1 MARIKNALRGH
12 FIAPIDETTPEAAP
26 TEWLELAHYIV
37 SVTDDTNEETE
48 DEAFYDGDGTPE
60 TNVISV
66 AGSYSFEGHYDST
79 DPAQKM
85 IADMKYKVGEGRKLW
100 HKVVAADGTAEW
112 IGTATATAIIA
123 GSGDAS
129 AYETFSTT
137 ITYDQIPEES
147 AVTPAG

>member
-1 MARIKNALRGH
+1 MRIKNALRGH
-12 FIAPIDETTPEAAP
+12 FIGVINETTPTTEPA
-26 TEWLELAHYIV
+26 EWLELAHYIV

-48 DEAFYDGDGTPE
+48 DEAFYSGDGTPE

-66 AGSYSFEGHYDST
+66 AGSYSFEGHYDSL

-85 IADMKYKVGEGRKLW
+85 IADMKYKTGEGRKLW
-100 HKVVAADGTAEW
+100 HKVVSADGTTQW
-112 IGTATATAIIA
+112 VGTATVTAIVA

-129 AYETFSTT
+129 AYEAFSCAITF
-137 ITYDQIPEES
+137 DQLPEET

>member
-48 DEAFYDGDGTPE
+48 DEAFYSGDGTPE

-66 AGSYSFEGHYDST
+66 AGSYSFEGYYDST
-79 DPAQKM
+79 DPAQKLV
-85 IADMKYKVGEGRKLW
+85 ADMKYKTGEGRKLW

-129 AYETFSTT
+129 AYETFSCA
-137 ITYDQIPEES
+137 ITFDQIPEES
-147 AVTPAG
+147 EVTPAG